1 MTRRRTWVVVVL
13 SLALVAVMI
22 CSLPRGVEE
31 PVYDGKRY
39 TEWVQQISALGEGAA
54 VERGR
59 QEAIA
64 AIEAIGTNA
73 IPYLLQ
79 EIGSKDSSVKQLLIR
94 VMPQWGRPVPAPW
107 RRDRAQVGLRILRHH
122 AALFTPSLKELQNDP
137 ELAPTIRPLMESL
150 ERGW

>member
-1 MTRRRTWVVVVL
+1 MTRRRTCVVIVL
-13 SLALVAVMI
+13 PFALVAVMI
-22 CSLPRGVEE
+22 WSLPRGVEE
-31 PVYDGKRY
+31 PVYHGKRY
-39 TEWVQQISALGEGAA
+39 TEWVEQILALGEGGA

-94 VMPQWGRPVPAPW
+94 VMPQWSRPVPAPW
-107 RRDRAQVGLRILRHH
+107 RRDRAQVGFRILRHH
-122 AALFTPSLKELQNDP
+122 AALFTPSLKELQRDP